1 MRQPRRMFRFWR
13 FGMGLMSNEGFGGH
27 SERIAGVY
35 GLDFD
40 FDFERTSSQSR
51 LSLQIGDS

>member
-13 FGMGLMSNEGFGGH
+13 FGMGLTSNEGFGGH

-40 FDFERTSSQSR
+40 FERTSSQSR